1 MWLFASNYN
10 IRTFCTFIVHRIRLA
25 CNMQFAYSRCKRFF
39 FAYSFP
45 CFWNQLTSKYLHMHT
60 HTFLW
65 THRGAYRSISQN
77 FYMLMKRKQQ
87 NQQKQKK
94 NNKHSVYDFPIE
106 RKKHLL
112 FPYVWVCVCEFF
124 FSCSFSHCR
133 CFCCCS
139 CSTYRCNRSEW
150 GNCRKTTKSYT
161 PRAQS

>member
-10 IRTFCTFIVHRIRLA
+10 IRTFCTFIVHRIQLA

-45 CFWNQLTSKYLHMHT
+45 CFWNQLTSKYLHIHT
-60 HTFLW
+60 HTILW

-87 NQQKQKK
+87 NQQKK

-124 FSCSFSHCR
+124 FRVRLVIVAVSAAAALVQP
-133 CFCCCS
+133 
-139 CSTYRCNRSEW
+139 TDAIALK
-150 GNCRKTTKSYT
+150 NCTKTTKSYT